1 MSSIS
6 LNEMQFNDMLPA
18 SINHDLTIQ
27 NISNSIDVQIKKT
40 EHDFLNVDIYS
51 QIDTLD
57 EPLLS
62 SLAWH
67 FSLTHEWLWK
77 LAESLTAKRELL
89 KIATKLHQKKGTPWA
104 IRNIILALGF
114 GDVDIVE
121 GNVIRYRNGMYC
133 RDGLKTHSWWS
144 NEWACYRIIMH
155 QPITA
160 DLADLLMLAIPEY
173 APARCELLRID
184 YRAAAMRH
192 NAKITKRNG
201 QYNRGEVGN
210 GKYK

>member
-6 LNEMQFNDMLPA
+6 LNEMRFNDMLPS
-18 SINHDLTIQ
+18 SINHDKTIQ
-27 NISNSIDVQIKKT
+27 NISQSIDAHIKQT

-51 QIDTLD
+51 QIDIVE

-62 SLAWH
+62 TLAWH

-104 IRNIILALGF
+104 IRNIIRALGF
-114 GDVDIVE
+114 GEVDIIE
-121 GNVIRYRNGMYC
+121 GLGIRYR
-133 RDGLKTHSWWS
+133 DGSHNRTGYKNHSGFSLTWP
-144 NEWACYRIIMH
+144 CYSIIFH
-155 QPITA
+155 EPITN
-160 DLADLLMLAIPEY
+160 DLAELLKRAIPEY
-173 APARCELLRID
+173 APARCQLIKLN

-192 NAKITKRNG
+192 NGKIEHRNG
-201 QYNRGEVGN
+201 IYNRGEIKN
-210 GKYK
+210 G